1 MEIKPEEVLEAM
13 NYAVMKKEFP
23 DRWKVAKGWF
33 Y

>member
-1 MEIKPEEVLEAM
+1 MENKPEEVLEAM
-13 NYAVMKKEFP
+13 NYAATKKEFP